1 MATAAELLNF
11 KTFLESLIPE
21 KVIPSFYDE
30 NKSFIVLEVD
40 LEKQRVKLKQENMP
54 DSTGRWYSEKDF
66 CRIKVA
72 H

>member
-1 MATAAELLNF
+1 MATGAKLVNF

-30 NKSFIVLEVD
+30 NKSFIVMEVD
-40 LEKQRVKLKQENMP
+40 LEKQKVKLRQENMS

-66 CRIKVA
+66 CGSLVT